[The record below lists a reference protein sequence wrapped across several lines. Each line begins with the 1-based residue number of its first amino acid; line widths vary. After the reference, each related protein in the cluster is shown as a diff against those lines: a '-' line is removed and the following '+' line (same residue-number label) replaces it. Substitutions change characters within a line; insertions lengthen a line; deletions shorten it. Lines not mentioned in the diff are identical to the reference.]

1 MELTA
6 SQQEMKLVT
15 AAGGPPKC
23 AIFMVG
29 PACGEKCPILRME
42 NFNGGH
48 IGIQYYVFFC
58 LPSTSSS
65 LPHTSF
71 EVKLTPNKMNK
82 VNNWFKPWVSKSA
95 FYSIQKERCYKRR
108 RVFFSATQAVD
119 TLFLIFQFIIE
130 ITNYFYIPWFILIL
144 RLSSCM
150 ILQGEKIN
158 LPEAHKIASSMDVI
172 YHVHFIWA
180 NYTSIEQFMG
190 PSTLFFFF
198 FEGNMLFR
206 MSTGDRCSPTK
217 FKNRKK
223 VEKQ

>member
-1 MELTA
+1 
-6 SQQEMKLVT
+6 
-15 AAGGPPKC
+15 
-23 AIFMVG
+23 
-29 PACGEKCPILRME
+29 
-42 NFNGGH
+42 
-48 IGIQYYVFFC
+48 
-58 LPSTSSS
+58 
-65 LPHTSF
+65 
-71 EVKLTPNKMNK
+71 MNK

-95 FYSIQKERCYKRR
+95 FYSIQKERCYKRG

-158 LPEAHKIASSMDVI
+158 LQEAHKIASNVDVI

-190 PSTLFFFF
+190 PSTLFFSSFLKATCF
-198 FEGNMLFR
+198 LECLQGIDVLQLSLKIGKRSKN
-206 MSTGDRCSPTK
+206 
-217 FKNRKK
+217 NRKICA
-223 VEKQ
+223 